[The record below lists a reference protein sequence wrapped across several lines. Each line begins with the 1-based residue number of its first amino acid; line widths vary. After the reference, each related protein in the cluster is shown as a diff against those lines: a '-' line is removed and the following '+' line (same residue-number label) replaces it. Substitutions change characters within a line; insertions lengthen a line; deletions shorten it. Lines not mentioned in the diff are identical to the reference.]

1 MKHAMA
7 SGIIGPPGAS
17 GSGVAPFVGHLRR
30 RTGTGTRAHTRSK
43 SDRVSQ
49 QRDREVA
56 MSNQGMQS
64 SGLGEVVSFRPWLA
78 WARKPSVLIPLVVAV
93 VVAGAVVPWIL
104 SYTSYGQQASDQRI
118 DPDDGALCAK
128 FGFAPG
134 PNSHSECKA
143 ALADHRHRRA
153 PLLLY

>member
-1 MKHAMA
+1 
-7 SGIIGPPGAS
+7 
-17 GSGVAPFVGHLRR
+17 
-30 RTGTGTRAHTRSK
+30 
-43 SDRVSQ
+43 
-49 QRDREVA
+49 